1 MSEPVHKM
9 TTPTEK
15 DTAME
20 MRKQKDA
27 SAKWELYTPQQQD
40 DILAEFRQKHPNS
53 YYCKTTLFEYLSKKL
68 SMEYRN
74 KE

>member
-1 MSEPVHKM
+1 M

-20 MRKQKDA
+20 MRKQKDT
-27 SAKWELYTPQQQD
+27 SAKWDLYTPQQQD
-40 DILAEFRQKHPNS
+40 DILAEFRRKHPNS